1 MHQRVEKSRS
11 EPAIPPVVDQPKP
24 GQKQYSSHRVNNSEA
39 RKHSAQSST
48 STGTSERKPSR
59 SSRTT
64 QGASL
69 NEVRFFSHSLFTDC
83 LFSQRIVERANEN
96 ESRGTFMTANARSGG
111 WVSRSL
117 SRSALALRARTRVVA
132 RPIFGGKKDVC
143 GLPPP
148 TSEGIRNRSFNLGRL
163 LASFSNTGIALYADR
178 KIMAMGIISRCR

>member
-69 NEVRFFSHSLFTDC
+69 NEVRLTKAAFLNPVRFFSHSLFTDR

-117 SRSALALRARTRVVA
+117 SRSALALAWLLDRSSEA
-132 RPIFGGKKDVC
+132 KKTSV
-143 GLPPP
+143 GFRLPPQKV
-148 TSEGIRNRSFNLGRL
+148 SE
-163 LASFSNTGIALYADR
+163 TGVLI
-178 KIMAMGIISRCR
+178 